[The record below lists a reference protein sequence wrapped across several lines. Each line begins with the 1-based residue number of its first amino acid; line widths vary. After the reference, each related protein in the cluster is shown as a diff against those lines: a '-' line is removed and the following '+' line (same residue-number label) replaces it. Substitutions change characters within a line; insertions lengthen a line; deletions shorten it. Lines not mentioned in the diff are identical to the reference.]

1 MTTKVLVSGDARGDL
16 ATLFGRVGTLHAS
29 KGPFDCLLCVGD
41 FFGPSGAAAV
51 LLPYRSKELAVP
63 LPCYILGTPPSDL
76 AGSPD
81 ADGKIELAPNIYCLA
96 GAGMIT
102 LHALR
107 VAFASGRSS
116 DDADR
121 DVGGAGQGAHN
132 PHHGALTHQVEELRN
147 RATGAGYVGCDLLLT
162 HEWPRGWHRKL
173 PDGSLAVDLLPDSDL
188 PSVGAER
195 VAEMVAAVRPR
206 YHFCGSENAFFAR
219 PPFRQLAPS
228 TRAHAAT
235 IVSRLV
241 ALANVGNAD
250 KKQKWLHALSLV
262 PIETMSPEQ
271 LAAEPENTTDSPY
284 PHAPPRVASAPVDGT
299 AAADA
304 AARDGGADKTN
315 ANSLAQG
322 GGAMKRKRPEYA
334 TDARSWV
341 NESCWFCLA
350 SPQFESHFVVSVGEE
365 TYVCLAKGP
374 LLPMHALILPIAH
387 TPCSLFA
394 SDVVAA
400 EVDAYVSG
408 LRRCFEA
415 RGAKLL
421 LFERFT
427 DSGSFEHMHL
437 QALPIPAQL
446 AAGAREAFESHGK
459 RYGLTFEV
467 LPPGER
473 VASRLLEPE
482 PFFAATLPSG
492 ETLLHRIRSNP
503 RKHPLQFGRETV
515 AAMLGNPRRA
525 DWKNCLPT
533 PAPGEHS
540 STKELEG
547 RMASDFKQAFAAFDP
562 AQ

>member
-1 MTTKVLVSGDARGDL
+1 
-16 ATLFGRVGTLHAS
+16 
-29 KGPFDCLLCVGD
+29 
-41 FFGPSGAAAV
+41 
-51 LLPYRSKELAVP
+51 
-63 LPCYILGTPPSDL
+63 
-76 AGSPD
+76 
-81 ADGKIELAPNIYCLA
+81 
-96 GAGMIT
+96 
-102 LHALR
+102 
-107 VAFASGRSS
+107 
-116 DDADR
+116 
-121 DVGGAGQGAHN
+121 
-132 PHHGALTHQVEELRN
+132 
-147 RATGAGYVGCDLLLT
+147 
-162 HEWPRGWHRKL
+162 
-173 PDGSLAVDLLPDSDL
+173 
-188 PSVGAER
+188 
-195 VAEMVAAVRPR
+195 MVAAVRPR
-206 YHFCGSENAFFAR
+206 YHFCGSENAFSRA
-219 PPFRQLAPS
+219 PPFVNWRRRLAHTLPPS
-228 TRAHAAT
+228 SRASSPSQTWAMRTRSKSGFNALAGAHRDHVTRAARSGGRKHHG
-235 IVSRLV
+235 
-241 ALANVGNAD
+241 LA
-250 KKQKWLHALSLV
+250 
-262 PIETMSPEQ
+262 
-271 LAAEPENTTDSPY
+271 Y

-365 TYVCLAKGP
+365 TYVCLAKAP
-374 LLPMHALILPIAH
+374 SLPMHALILPIAH

-427 DSGSFEHMHL
+427 DSGSFEH
-437 QALPIPAQL
+437 APAGPAHSG
-446 AAGAREAFESHGK
+446 AASRGRARGLRVAAK

-467 LPPGER
+467 SPRSER